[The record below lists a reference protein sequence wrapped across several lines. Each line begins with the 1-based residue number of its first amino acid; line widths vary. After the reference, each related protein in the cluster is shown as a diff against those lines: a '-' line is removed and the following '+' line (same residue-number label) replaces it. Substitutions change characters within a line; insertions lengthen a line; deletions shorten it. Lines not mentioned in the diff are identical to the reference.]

1 MAQPQARELAHVTD
15 YYSLI
20 SAFRARAAEMHIA
33 TGSDNVAH
41 VAGIAHGYL
50 GKLLAPRPVR
60 RIGMQSLGPV
70 LGVLGVKIIVV
81 EDEDALR
88 RFGSRLKRR
97 NDNLVR
103 SAASEFRLTHRWLR
117 KIASKG
123 GKSRDAKLT
132 PEQRSELARELN
144 RIRWSK
150 SRVVEIEPSKE
161 MRAATD
167 KRDKWRKRTKNSARA
182 RWRQGA
188 GVREHNRRKAIGVPA

>member
-1 MAQPQARELAHVTD
+1 MEQPQARELAHVTD
-15 YYSLI
+15 YHSLI
-20 SAFRARAAEMHIA
+20 SAFRARAAEMRIA
-33 TGSDNVAH
+33 TGGDNVAH
-41 VAGIAHGYL
+41 VAGIADGYL

-60 RIGMQSLGPV
+60 RVGMQSLGPV
-70 LGVLGVKIIVV
+70 LGVLGVKLIVV
-81 EDEDALR
+81 EDPEALR

-150 SRVVEIEPSKE
+150 PKVTEI
-161 MRAATD
+161 
-167 KRDKWRKRTKNSARA
+167 KRGAKARQA
-182 RWRQGA
+182 
-188 GVREHNRRKAIGVPA
+188 